1 MVNNQFRF
9 RSEYDRKRALIARSP
24 KHVVQTAFE
33 FTSIGDIDTLNEKF
47 QAEVIIES
55 KWKIDPMT
63 EPDILN
69 KGEYDPKKNW
79 NPKLFIENA
88 LTVKEEVTFEIS
100 VEDNKDCYVTE
111 IRTVSGLFWVKM
123 ILNNFPVDV
132 QELSIVLSS
141 KIGNDKLELIEDP
154 NKLSYINFEALQLF
168 KDQQKWT
175 LYRFVKL
182 SDKAVYELGEKNE
195 KTDHIVM
202 IKEARKHFKPPK
214 LVAKLYSARKPGF
227 YMMNAFFL
235 VFLITTITFACWGI
249 NYFSPHFRIQS
260 TFTIL
265 LASVTFKW
273 VVNRSLPAV
282 AYLTSMDA
290 YQITC
295 ITFICLL
302 AVWHAIVGA
311 PYTLAPDTALWADRW
326 ILLTFGIIYIIIH
339 AVFAFWLFRAYNKV
353 RLAQQEEKIYF
364 EMHKDQFLPCKETYV
379 PESKS
384 RFSVF
389 HKA

>member
-1 MVNNQFRF
+1 MANNKFKF
-9 RSEYDRKRALIARSP
+9 RSEFDRKQALKTNSV

-33 FTSIGDIDTLNEKF
+33 FTSIGEIDTLNEKF
-47 QAEVIIES
+47 QAEVTIES
-55 KWKIDPMT
+55 RWKIDALA

-88 LTVKEEVTFEIS
+88 LAVKEQITYEIT
-100 VEDNKDCYVTE
+100 VEDKECYVTE
-111 IRTVSGLFWVKM
+111 VRHVSGLFWVKM

-132 QELSIVLSS
+132 QELSIVVSS
-141 KIGNDKLELIEDP
+141 KIGSDRFELIGDS
-154 NKLSYINFEALQLF
+154 NKLSFINFEALQLF

-182 SDKAVYELGEKNE
+182 SDKAVYELGEEKE
-195 KTDHIVM
+195 KTDNIVM
-202 IKEARKHFKPPK
+202 IKEARKYFKPPK

-227 YMMNAFFL
+227 YLMNAFFL

-249 NYFSPHFRIQS
+249 NYFSPHFRLQS

-302 AVWHAIVGA
+302 AVWHGIVGA
-311 PYTLAPDTALWADRW
+311 PYTLAPNTALWADRW
-326 ILLTFGIIYIIIH
+326 ILLSFGIIYIIIH
-339 AVFAFWLFRAYNKV
+339 LLFAYWLFRAYNKV
-353 RLAQQEEKIYF
+353 RVAQKEEKKYF
-364 EMHKDQFLPCKETYV
+364 DDHRDHFLPCKETYNT
-379 PESKS
+379 SKA
-384 RFSVF
+384 RFSIF
-389 HKA
+389 HKV